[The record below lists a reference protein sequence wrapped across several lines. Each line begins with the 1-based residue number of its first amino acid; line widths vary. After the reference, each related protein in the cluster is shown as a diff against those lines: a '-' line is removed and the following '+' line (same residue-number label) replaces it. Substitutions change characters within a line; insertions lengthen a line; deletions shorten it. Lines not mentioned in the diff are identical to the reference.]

1 MPRKKKYFINKNE
14 KTTSYR
20 LTSAT
25 EVEEKPK
32 PVGPAELVNVVEV
45 TENELAE
52 REKWGIYY
60 DDNYD
65 YLSHLKGKDET
76 VDVFDVQKT
85 EILVPKSA
93 VQIPT
98 KIVEVRG
105 REIPLDITR
114 DSTRSVKF
122 APFNDKKSMNV
133 DIDVEAD
140 IDPEILAALEL
151 EDDFEDEDTGLE
163 DDFCALAGGFEM
175 PEGRRIY
182 EEIRKTA
189 EVGGSSDEDE
199 SENEI
204 DFRQVHF
211 NGDAAPSRSILKQFT
226 QTNPDKKELDERF
239 NQFYANMENSDDEVE
254 EDVEY
259 EGQNKERD
267 VEQCEYDEEENEID
281 NNLLD
286 NFADVYETEKELVTY
301 EKPDDESKR
310 RSLAAYMRQETEAD
324 EETEKIEV
332 EVRSKKARWDCESI
346 VSTYSNLYNHPTVI
360 REQPKRKT
368 AGLTKK
374 DLRELNDTNEQME
387 VDVVSTRTGRSV
399 CTVRSRGETTE
410 ERRERKKAVKDERR
424 DRRQERKAN
433 RLAFKEEKKKMDA
446 QRGTVNVHGRP
457 IK

>member
-14 KTTSYR
+14 KTTTYR

-25 EVEEKPK
+25 EVADKPK
-32 PVGPAELVNVVEV
+32 PVGPAELVNVVQV

-65 YLSHLKGKDET
+65 YLSHLKAKDEA

-85 EILVPKSA
+85 EIFVPKSA
-93 VQIPT
+93 VQYPT
-98 KIVEVRG
+98 KIIEVRG
-105 REIPLDITR
+105 REIPLDVKR
-114 DSTRSVKF
+114 DSIRSVKF
-122 APFNDKKSMNV
+122 VSFDDEKANNV

-151 EDDFEDEDTGLE
+151 EDDCDNEDNELE
-163 DDFCALAGGFEM
+163 DDFCALAGGFVM
-175 PEGRRIY
+175 PEGRRIF

-189 EVGGSSDEDE
+189 ELGGSSDEDE
-199 SENEI
+199 SDD
-204 DFRQVHF
+204 DFRPVHF
-211 NGDAAPSRSILKQFT
+211 NGHVAPSRSILKQYT

-239 NQFYANMENSDDEVE
+239 NQFYANMENSDEEVE
-254 EDVEY
+254 EGVEY
-259 EGQNKERD
+259 EEEGDAE
-267 VEQCEYDEEENEID
+267 EYEYDDEENEID
-281 NNLLD
+281 NHLLD

-301 EKPDDESKR
+301 EKPDEESKR
-310 RSLAAYMRQETEAD
+310 RSLAAYMRQETEAG

-374 DLRELNDTNEQME
+374 DLRELNDTNEQMD
-387 VDVVSTRTGRSV
+387 VDMVSTRTGRSV

-433 RLAFKEEKKKMDA
+433 RVAFKEEKKRMDA

>member
-14 KTTSYR
+14 KTTTYR

-25 EVEEKPK
+25 EVADKPK
-32 PVGPAELVNVVEV
+32 PVGPAELVNVVQV

-65 YLSHLKGKDET
+65 YLSHLKAKDE
-76 VDVFDVQKT
+76 KT
-85 EILVPKSA
+85 EIFVPKSA
-93 VQIPT
+93 VQYPT
-98 KIVEVRG
+98 KIIEVRG
-105 REIPLDITR
+105 REIPLDVKR
-114 DSTRSVKF
+114 DSIRSVKF
-122 APFNDKKSMNV
+122 VSFDDEKANNV

-151 EDDFEDEDTGLE
+151 EDDCDNEDNELE
-163 DDFCALAGGFEM
+163 DDFCALAGGFVM
-175 PEGRRIY
+175 PEGRRIF

-189 EVGGSSDEDE
+189 ELGGSSDEDE
-199 SENEI
+199 S
-204 DFRQVHF
+204 DDVHF
-211 NGDAAPSRSILKQFT
+211 NGHVAPSRSILKQYT

-239 NQFYANMENSDDEVE
+239 NQFYANMENSDEEVE
-254 EDVEY
+254 EGVEY
-259 EGQNKERD
+259 EEEGDAE
-267 VEQCEYDEEENEID
+267 EYEYDDEENEID
-281 NNLLD
+281 NHLLD
-286 NFADVYETEKELVTY
+286 NFADVYETEKEL
-301 EKPDDESKR
+301 KPDEESKR
-310 RSLAAYMRQETEAD
+310 RSLAAYMRQETEAG

-374 DLRELNDTNEQME
+374 DLRELNDTNEQMD
-387 VDVVSTRTGRSV
+387 VDMVSTRTGRSV

-433 RLAFKEEKKKMDA
+433 RVAFKEEKKRMDA